1 MTISLLMTTSPTK
14 SFRYVLRGDPETEQF
29 VLINCSK
36 TCNHTGLELDSI
48 TANSRTR
55 NICGDGDSCH
65 CHGNEL
71 GTQLATDPLF
81 LMENPVCK
89 IYRQKIVVRD
99 PNNHGANIIKTTRVK
114 DMTLKEVMKAN
125 KVNRNKCS

>member
-14 SFRYVLRGDPETEQF
+14 SFKYVLRGNPETEQF
-29 VLINCSK
+29 ILINCSK
-36 TCNHTGLELDSI
+36 TCNHKGLQLDSL
-48 TANSRTR
+48 TANSRTY
-55 NICGDGDSCH
+55 NLCAIGDNCH

-71 GTQLATDPLF
+71 GVQLVSDPFF

-89 IYRQKIVVRD
+89 IYRQKIIAKTGT
-99 PNNHGANIIKTTRVK
+99 HGANIIKTTRVK

-125 KVNRNKCS
+125 KVNRNRCS

>member
-1 MTISLLMTTSPTK
+1 MTTSFLMTTSPTK
-14 SFRYVLRGDPETEQF
+14 TFKHVLRGDPETEQF
-29 VLINCSK
+29 ILINCSK
-36 TCNHTGLELDSI
+36 TCNHTGLVLGSI

-55 NICGDGDSCH
+55 NVCGDGDTCS

-71 GTQLATDPLF
+71 GMQLASDPFF

-89 IYRQKIVVRD
+89 IYRQKIISKTGT
-99 PNNHGANIIKTTRVK
+99 HGANIIKTTKVK

-125 KVNRNKCS
+125 KVNRNRCS